1 VVSRTGWTRR
11 KRKRSSWGLFEV
23 EVEQVSAATCLGQ
36 VEEGGPYFY
45 EMFMLLYRA
54 PSLPQCAGDLGPSGG
69 TWGAASRLTAAAL
82 LLQDEMW
89 SVLAGLSK
97 SGWTGRDFA
106 WFFWRRGIP
115 ARAWL
120 VWGPLTPWRGK
131 RGGPLY
137 SLAVIGYLFGW
148 QWPLL
153 KAPGPSCAYY
163 PGEFAAFRRG
173 AGTCMQVIYCV
184 GYLHSNISSTSKIYS
199 VFVFSQTGILTGALR
214 IPRATVFV
222 CLLLRQGARP
232 SE

>member
-1 VVSRTGWTRR
+1 MPRCRRDQLTRDQTRGDNLQGEHATSRWTVVSRTGWTRR

-36 VEEGGPYFY
+36 VEEGGPCFY
-45 EMFMLLYRA
+45 ELFMLLYRA

-82 LLQDEMW
+82 LSQDEMW

-120 VWGPLTPWRGK
+120 VWAPLTPWRGK

-137 SLAVIGYLFGW
+137 SLGTSSAGS
-148 QWPLL
+148 
-153 KAPGPSCAYY
+153 GPC
-163 PGEFAAFRRG
+163 
-173 AGTCMQVIYCV
+173 
-184 GYLHSNISSTSKIYS
+184 
-199 VFVFSQTGILTGALR
+199 
-214 IPRATVFV
+214 
-222 CLLLRQGARP
+222 
-232 SE
+232 